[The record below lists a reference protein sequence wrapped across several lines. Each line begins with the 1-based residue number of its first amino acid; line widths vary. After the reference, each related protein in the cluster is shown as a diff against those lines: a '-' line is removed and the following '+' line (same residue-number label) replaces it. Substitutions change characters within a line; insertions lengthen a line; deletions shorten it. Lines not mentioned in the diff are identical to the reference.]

1 MFKKDLERE
10 EAKRVTILKINQDQ
24 DLDRMKKI
32 NLNYLKKQKKIKTQ

>member
-32 NLNYLKKQKKIKTQ
+32 NLNYLKK